1 MGALVGVDC
10 DEENNDS
17 SDEEVQGVATKEEE
31 NGIKRERRESRNE
44 ELKENQVDDIIQRLW
59 RYIGTYSIRFKKV
72 R

>member
-1 MGALVGVDC
+1 MGVDC

-44 ELKENQVDDIIQRLW
+44 ELKENQVDDIIKRLW